1 MDIDPMQL
9 FLHPIRLLDLL
20 RPAVA
25 DRRRWRAEEEDWR
38 QSDSFPLR
46 IVRVYRSQ
54 RQLRRDA
61 RHLRRLGYAVHFQ
74 ATSNPRSGDWRWYV
88 TYDRQ

>member
-1 MDIDPMQL
+1 MQL

-20 RPAVA
+20 LPAAA
-25 DRRRWRAEEEDWR
+25 DRRRWRAEEELWR

-61 RHLRRLGYAVHFQ
+61 RYLRRLGYAVRFR
-74 ATSNPRSGDWRWYV
+74 AISNPRSGDWRWYV

>member
-1 MDIDPMQL
+1 MQL
-9 FLHPIRLLDLL
+9 FPPPLRVLERLL
-20 RPAVA
+20 PAAA
-25 DRRRWRAEEEDWR
+25 DRRRWRAEEEVWR

-61 RHLRRLGYAVHFQ
+61 GHLSRLGYAVHFR
-74 ATSNPRSGDWRWYV
+74 ATSNPKSGDWRWYV